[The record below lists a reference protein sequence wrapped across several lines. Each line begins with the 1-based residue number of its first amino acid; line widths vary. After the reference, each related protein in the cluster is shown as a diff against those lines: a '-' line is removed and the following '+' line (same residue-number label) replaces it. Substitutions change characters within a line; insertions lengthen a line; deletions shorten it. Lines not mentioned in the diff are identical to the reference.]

1 MNLGIKPLAGR
12 RGTMDALL
20 VIALRRG
27 AIVTKGRG
35 VATPPPRG
43 AGRPRG
49 SGRRHGRRP
58 APAPRCPLCQA
69 PSRHAVP
76 RTGTTR
82 LLFSE
87 SAEASLASALPP
99 GSLAS
104 RLGPGKADFAFGIRR
119 GSRFP
124 PWKRLPLGTRA
135 RVASPGLTR
144 PAPSSAG
151 THAVRIIGHASP
163 PPGHEMPAVASR
175 SYSPPSP

>member
-1 MNLGIKPLAGR
+1 MPCWSSHCDAARSSPRAGASRLRLLGAQDGHAAAAG
-12 RGTMDALL
+12 GT
-20 VIALRRG
+20 VS
-27 AIVTKGRG
+27 
-35 VATPPPRG
+35 
-43 AGRPRG
+43 GRPRPPAV
-49 SGRRHGRRP
+49 RCARP
-58 APAPRCPLCQA
+58 PLA
-69 PSRHAVP
+69 RPSLARGP
-76 RTGTTR
+76 PR

-119 GSRFP
+119 GSRLP

-151 THAVRIIGHASP
+151 THAVPYLRPRFS
-163 PPGHEMPAVASR
+163 ASR
-175 SYSPPSP
+175 PQDARGGLQILFTPLSMNE

>member
-1 MNLGIKPLAGR
+1 MNPLAGR

-43 AGRPRG
+43 AGRPRS

-69 PSRHAVP
+69 PSRHAVL

-135 RVASPGLTR
+135 RVASR
-144 PAPSSAG
+144 VSHAP
-151 THAVRIIGHASP
+151 RLP
-163 PPGHEMPAVASR
+163 PPGPTLCVPSAALLRLQAARCPRWPPDLIHPPLHE
-175 SYSPPSP
+175 